1 MESECNIWAMNFIEN
16 PISGV
21 FEIKLNPIED
31 FRGFFMRTFDEK
43 LFEENNLNFTW
54 VQENHSM
61 SVQKGTL
68 RGLHFQFPPFSETK
82 LVRVI
87 KGEILDVF
95 VDLRLNSVSFGKWG
109 SILLSD
115 KLRNMVFI
123 PRGFAHGYSTLA
135 GNSEVIYKVDN
146 FYSPKH
152 ESGIRWNDPE
162 IAIDWQTDRPIVSE
176 KDAKQPSFEDFRRKF
191 GGIDQR
197 LTYLR

>member
-1 MESECNIWAMNFIEN
+1 MNFIEY

-21 FEIKLNPIED
+21 FEIRLKPIED

-43 LFEENNLNFTW
+43 LFEEHNLNFKW

-87 KGEILDVF
+87 KGRILDVF
-95 VDLRLNSVSFGKWG
+95 VDLRLDSPSFGKWG
-109 SILLSD
+109 SILVSD
-115 KLRNMVFI
+115 ELKNMVI
-123 PRGFAHGYSTLA
+123 VPRGLAHGYCTLSE
-135 GNSEVIYKVDN
+135 NSEVTYKVDN

-162 IAIDWQTDRPIVSE
+162 LAINWQTDSPIVSE
-176 KDAKQPSFEDFRRKF
+176 KDSKQPSLEDFRKKYK
-191 GGIDQR
+191 GIDQR
-197 LTYLR
+197 LNYV